1 MWSTEFVDFLAPMSP
16 DEFVGEYYNRNRAVH
31 IAGTRGRFAHLMPWD
46 ELNRVFLQH
55 RLEAPRLR
63 LSLQD
68 KLIPAEEFTTKA
80 RLRSGAV
87 VPKVNLDGLTRHLRA
102 GATMVVDRIDEVHEP
117 ITSLVRLVEANLSE
131 RINSNLYASWYTAPA
146 FSTHWDSH
154 DAIMIQVTGRKS
166 WRLFEPQRRYPVYRD
181 QHLYLTPPTK
191 EPCWQGV
198 LNPGDLLYVPRGW
211 WHDAAPVGEPTI
223 HVTISITR
231 PNGIDL
237 AKWMVEQLH
246 EPEIA
251 RTDLPRFGS
260 ADERREYLTRFRN
273 AIDSILRHDAVDQY
287 LQEIDGNAPSIVRP
301 SFPWTGSPDCGPL
314 PSDAWLHWLP
324 PRPVRFEESEDRVS
338 FRAMGAQFGF
348 ARVAAPLIKGLAEQ
362 RRVRLDALCAQHS
375 GISNSAI
382 EKFVLELMG
391 NGLITISEKA
401 DCI

>member
-1 MWSTEFVDFLAPMSP
+1 MWSTGFVDFLAPMSP
-16 DEFVGEYYNRNRAVH
+16 DEFVGEYYTRNRAVH
-31 IAGTRGRFAHLMPWD
+31 IAGACGRFAHLMPWD

-117 ITSLVRLVEANLSE
+117 ITSLVRMVEANLSE

-146 FSTHWDSH
+146 FGTHWDSH

-181 QHLYLTPPTK
+181 QHLYLSPPTG
-191 EPCWQGV
+191 EPYWQGV

-237 AKWMVEQLH
+237 AKWVVEQLH

-260 ADERREYLTRFRN
+260 VDERREYLTRFRN
-273 AIDSILRHDAVDQY
+273 AIDSILQDDAVDRY

-301 SFPWTGSPDCGPL
+301 SFPWTASPACGPL

-375 GISNSAI
+375 GISKSAI
-382 EKFVLELMG
+382 DKFVLELMG
-391 NGLITISEKA
+391 NGLIAISEKA